1 MKRNG
6 TVSLES
12 LVSTYG
18 YAALLI
24 GTFFEGETILI
35 IGGFFARLGYLK
47 LLLVIIASFTGT
59 LISDQLFFFLGR
71 MKGQKFLLR
80 RPAWQSRLETIHK
93 YMESHKNLVILGFRF
108 MYGFRTITPFVIG
121 MSNIKAKY
129 FIILNVIG
137 ALVWAIVIGTG
148 GYLFGLTLEK
158 VIGNIRHY
166 EQEVLLIIAGAGA
179 FIWIFHFYRRR
190 KLKE

>member
-1 MKRNG
+1 
-6 TVSLES
+6 VSLEY

-47 LLLVIIASFTGT
+47 LSLVIIASFTGT

-71 MKGQKFLLR
+71 MKGQKLLLR
-80 RPAWQSRLETIHK
+80 RPVWQSRLEIIHK
-93 YMESHKNLVILGFRF
+93 YMERHKNLVILGFRF

-121 MSNIKAKY
+121 MSNIRAKH
-129 FIILNVIG
+129 FIILNIIG

-158 VIGNIRHY
+158 VIGNIRYY
-166 EQEVLLIIAGAGA
+166 EQAVLLIIAGTGV
-179 FIWIFHFYRRR
+179 FLWIFHFYRRR
-190 KLKE
+190 KLKKK